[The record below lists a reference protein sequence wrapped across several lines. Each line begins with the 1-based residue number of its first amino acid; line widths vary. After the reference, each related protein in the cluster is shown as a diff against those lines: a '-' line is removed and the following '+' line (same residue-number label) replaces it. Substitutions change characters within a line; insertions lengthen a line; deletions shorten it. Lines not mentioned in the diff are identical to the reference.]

1 MGYCAGYEVPGFAT
15 APGYCGR
22 GPGAGFGFRR
32 RGRGLGR
39 GLARGFG
46 PGATRQRFAPRNY
59 GEEMPLAPENRKA
72 VLQEEIAAIDQEI
85 ETLNKDKEF
94 LEKELNAAENAE

>member
-1 MGYCAGYEVPGFAT
+1 M
-15 APGYCGR
+15 
-22 GPGAGFGFRR
+22 
-32 RGRGLGR
+32 
-39 GLARGFG
+39 
-46 PGATRQRFAPRNY
+46 
-59 GEEMPLAPENRKA
+59 APENRKA